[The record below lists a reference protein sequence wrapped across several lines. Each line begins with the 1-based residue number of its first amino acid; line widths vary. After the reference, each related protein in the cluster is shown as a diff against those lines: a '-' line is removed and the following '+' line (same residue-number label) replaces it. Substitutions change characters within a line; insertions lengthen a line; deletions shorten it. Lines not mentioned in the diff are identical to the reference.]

1 VIPIIDIPGVGTT
14 AAISVVEKLKI
25 KSQNDREL
33 LEQAKKEV
41 YSEGY
46 YKGVLIVGPHKGMY
60 PLIMSSLSHFHVH
73 SIRHLFDI
81 ENFVSSCIFRS
92 LTFKKES

>member
-46 YKGVLIVGPHKGMY
+46 YKGVLIVGPYKGTY
-60 PLIMSSLSHFHVH
+60 PLYCVFLSHFSHT
-73 SIRHLFDI
+73 LDLL
-81 ENFVSSCIFRS
+81 
-92 LTFKKES
+92 LT